1 MPDPR
6 LPSPDPRLPLRH
18 LRVVDF
24 SWIVAGP
31 QATRILADLGADV
44 IRVEYEGRVD
54 SVRLG
59 NPVAGAPRGSV
70 DHSGM
75 FSNFNRNK
83 RSVTLNVMHP
93 DGMALLHDLL
103 RVSDIVIE
111 NFSPRVFES
120 WGLTYEVMAAINPAI
135 IYVSLSGF
143 GHTGRDRD
151 YVTWGPTAQAVS
163 GVTAMSGLPG
173 KPPAGWGFSYLDH
186 TAGFYAA
193 LAIQMALYER
203 ERSGLGQYIDMA
215 QVETGM
221 VLTGTQILDYAV
233 NGRGYLASGGPPGN
247 RAREPQIAPH
257 NSYRSRDDE
266 WRVLSDESSQAAA
279 SPHSTLATRHS
290 DRWVTIVC
298 ETEEQ
303 WRALCRVMGDPAW
316 TRDERFRTNAS
327 RYEHQDALDGHIEAW
342 TRELGP
348 YDVMYLLQ
356 AAGVPA
362 GVVQNQRDKST
373 RDPQLRA
380 RGFYARADHPNLGEH
395 DFEGLPLHFS
405 RSEWTVRRGG
415 PLLGEHKHEVY
426 RDLLGRSDKQLATLA
441 EELAI

>member
-1 MPDPR
+1 
-6 LPSPDPRLPLRH
+6 
-18 LRVVDF
+18 VVDF

-44 IRVEYEGRVD
+44 IRVEYEGRID
-54 SVRLG
+54 SVRFG
-59 NPVAGAPRGSV
+59 NPVPGAPPGSV
-70 DHSGM
+70 NHSGM

-93 DGMALLHDLL
+93 EGTALLHDLL
-103 RVSDIVIE
+103 RVSDVVIE
-111 NFSPRVFES
+111 NFSPRVFAG
-120 WGLTYEVMAAINPAI
+120 WGLTYEAMAAINPAI
-135 IYVSLSGF
+135 IYISLSGF
-143 GHTGRDRD
+143 GHEGRDRE

-163 GVTAMSGLPG
+163 GMTAMSGLPG
-173 KPPAGWGFSYLDH
+173 KPPAGWGYSYLDH

-221 VLTGTQILDYAV
+221 VLTGPQVLDYAV

-247 RAREPQIAPH
+247 RSREPQIAPH
-257 NSYRSRDDE
+257 NSYRCRDEGGGMRDE
-266 WRVLSDESSQAAA
+266 VGQQPSNHPPSLI
-279 SPHSTLATRHS
+279 PHPS

-298 ETEEQ
+298 ETEDH

-316 TRDERFRTNAS
+316 TCDERFRTNAS
-327 RYEHQDALDGHIEAW
+327 RYTHQDALDAHIEAW
-342 TRELGP
+342 TRELDP

-356 AAGVPA
+356 MEGVPA
-362 GVVQNQRDKST
+362 GVVQNQRDKSI

-380 RGFYARADHPNLGEH
+380 RGFYARVDHPNLGER
-395 DFEGLPLHFS
+395 DYEGLPFQMS
-405 RSEWTVRRGG
+405 RSAWSVRSGG
-415 PLLGEHKHEVY
+415 PILGGHRAEVY
-426 RDLLGRSDKQLATLA
+426 RDLLGRTEEQLATLA
-441 EELAI
+441 AELAI